1 MFQWKYERFFRFR
14 AQGFYIFVTMI
25 RYCALASG
33 SNGNC
38 YYVAK
43 DDTAILVDAGINNK
57 HIHLRM
63 SSLGIMPSH
72 IKALFIT
79 HEHSDHIQGLSV
91 FAKRYQIPVY
101 ITAGS
106 LAGSRLNLP
115 DHLVRIILPQEV
127 VQIGPLTIYGI
138 PKYHDAKEPCSF
150 MISDGRLNIAV
161 LTDLGRVCD
170 NVKTAIK
177 HADVLFL
184 ESNYDEEMLD
194 KGRYSYYLKN
204 RIRSG
209 WGHISNAASLQ
220 AFLENRSSRL
230 KHLILGHLSGENNR
244 IELVQETF
252 EPHCTD
258 IRLSI
263 ANRYEHTAMFEIST
277 AEIHLERLVIVEET
291 AEMQKIVA
299 SEKIE
304 IRG

>member
-1 MFQWKYERFFRFR
+1 
-14 AQGFYIFVTMI
+14 
-25 RYCALASG
+25 
-33 SNGNC
+33 
-38 YYVAK
+38 
-43 DDTAILVDAGINNK
+43 
-57 HIHLRM
+57 
-63 SSLGIMPSH
+63 
-72 IKALFIT
+72 

-101 ITAGS
+101 ITAGT

-150 MISDGRLNIAV
+150 MISDGGINIAV
-161 LTDLGRVCD
+161 LTDLGRVCE
-170 NVKTAIK
+170 NVKTAIQ

-209 WGHISNAASLQ
+209 WGHISNALALQ
-220 AFLENRSSRL
+220 ALLENRTNRL
-230 KHLILGHLSGENNR
+230 RHLILGHLSGENNT
-244 IELVQETF
+244 IQLVEETF
-252 EPHCTD
+252 APHCGD
-258 IRLSI
+258 IMLSI
-263 ANRYEHTAMFEIST
+263 ANRYEHTAMFE
-277 AEIHLERLVIVEET
+277 LESAVIQVERTLLVEET
-291 AEMQKIVA
+291 ADSQMLIA

-304 IRG
+304 I

>member
-1 MFQWKYERFFRFR
+1 
-14 AQGFYIFVTMI
+14 MI

-43 DDTAILVDAGINNK
+43 DDTAVLVDAGINNK

-63 SSLGIMPSH
+63 DSLGILPTQ

-79 HEHSDHIQGLSV
+79 HEHTDHIQGLSV
-91 FAKRYQIPVY
+91 FAKRYQIPIY
-101 ITAGS
+101 ITAGT
-106 LAGSRLNLP
+106 LAGSKLNLP
-115 DHLVRIILPQEV
+115 AHLIRIILPQEV

-150 MISDGRLNIAV
+150 MISDGSINIAV

-170 NVKTAIK
+170 NVKTAIQ

-209 WGHISNAASLQ
+209 WGHISNAVALQ
-220 AFLENRSSRL
+220 ALLENRTSRL
-230 KHLILGHLSGENNR
+230 RHLILGHLSGENNT
-244 IELVQETF
+244 IQLVEETF
-252 EPHCTD
+252 APHCTD
-258 IRLSI
+258 ILLSI
-263 ANRYEHTAMFEIST
+263 ANRYEHTTMFEVGT
-277 AEIHLERLVIVEET
+277 AVMHVERMLVVEET
-291 AEMQKIVA
+291 QDSQVLIA

-304 IRG
+304 IRS

>member
-1 MFQWKYERFFRFR
+1 
-14 AQGFYIFVTMI
+14 MI

-63 SSLGIMPSH
+63 DSLGILPTQ

-91 FAKRYQIPVY
+91 FAKRYQIPIY
-101 ITAGS
+101 ITAGT
-106 LAGSRLNLP
+106 LAGSKLNLP
-115 DHLVRIILPQEV
+115 THLVRIILPQEV

-150 MISDGRLNIAV
+150 MISDGRINIAV
-161 LTDLGRVCD
+161 LTDLGRVCE
-170 NVKTAIK
+170 NVKTAIR

-184 ESNYDEEMLD
+184 EANYDEEMLD

-209 WGHISNAASLQ
+209 WGHISNALALQ
-220 AFLENRSSRL
+220 ALLENRTNRL
-230 KHLILGHLSGENNR
+230 RHLILGHLSGENNT
-244 IELVQETF
+244 IQLVEETF
-252 EPHCTD
+252 APHCGD
-258 IRLSI
+258 IMLSI
-263 ANRYEHTAMFEIST
+263 ANRYEHTAMFE
-277 AEIHLERLVIVEET
+277 LESAVIQVERTLLVEET
-291 AEMQKIVA
+291 ADSQMLIA

-304 IRG
+304 IRS